1 MSVSNVNRPTC
12 LNHNCNNFC
21 THSGTRWRPF
31 CSRCHRAGFGQ
42 GTLAEGVKAFKTGK
56 CSNADG
62 HLGFYCAMD
71 YDKAPWAIGLTQ
83 IDHKD
88 GNYFNNT
95 IDNCDELCDTCHKH
109 KGRLSGDFKIQNKY
123 IMKGGE

>member
-1 MSVSNVNRPTC
+1 
-12 LNHNCNNFC
+12 L
-21 THSGTRWRPF
+21 
-31 CSRCHRAGFGQ
+31 GQ